1 MEAESDLELIKEC
14 GFSSFDEVVQRINE
28 LVNIM
33 RVGRIKAEKNL
44 DRFQNQAK
52 IYLKGGQRDK
62 AKKEL
67 AKKKKKEEK
76 IKTFDNQFNVIL
88 EKIKEVK
95 NINQMQQVLNATK
108 YCNNLLL
115 AELSQEETGEPT
127 EGVKEYQDLLEND
140 KEITKYTEI
149 IIAFKK
155 KNTQPKPKPVN
166 NFPSDNDMG
175 YNFNQMNKPPSNDS
189 YNNISSS
196 ELDLIRECGFNSF
209 EEVVK
214 KIYEFVKIMR
224 AGRIKAEKNLD
235 RYQNQAKNYLKE
247 GQKDLA
253 KKELIKK
260 KKKEEKIKSLDTQ
273 FNVVLEKLNEV
284 KNITQM
290 QQVLN
295 ATKYCNKLL
304 LAELSQE
311 ETGEPTEG
319 VKEYQDLIENDK
331 EITKYTKIIAKNNK
345 GEYNNNQF
353 ANYPNDNIDNYNI

>member
-52 IYLKGGQRDK
+52 IYLKDGQRDK

-140 KEITKYTEI
+140 
-149 IIAFKK
+149 
-155 KNTQPKPKPVN
+155 N
-166 NFPSDNDMG
+166 NNG
-175 YNFNQMNKPPSNDS
+175 
-189 YNNISSS
+189 
-196 ELDLIRECGFNSF
+196 
-209 EEVVK
+209 
-214 KIYEFVKIMR
+214 
-224 AGRIKAEKNLD
+224 
-235 RYQNQAKNYLKE
+235 
-247 GQKDLA
+247 
-253 KKELIKK
+253 LIKTK
-260 KKKEEKIKSLDTQ
+260 VDQFVPLLKQNMRNENNCFKFENYIESHQQLITGKRKISEE
-273 FNVVLEKLNEV
+273 
-284 KNITQM
+284 NI
-290 QQVLN
+290 N
-295 ATKYCNKLL
+295 
-304 LAELSQE
+304 
-311 ETGEPTEG
+311 
-319 VKEYQDLIENDK
+319 END
-331 EITKYTKIIAKNNK
+331 IIQKRRKQREQNRNNK
-345 GEYNNNQF
+345 SN
-353 ANYPNDNIDNYNI
+353 